1 MQMNRPLP
9 NAQTNSTELRQ
20 PPEPEPEPAV
30 FEVLTGIKLAD
41 VEFEFNKEKE
51 KCEF

>member
-1 MQMNRPLP
+1 MGRRLP
-9 NAQTNSTELRQ
+9 NAQTNGTELRQ
-20 PPEPEPEPAV
+20 PEPEPDSAPTT
-30 FEVLTGIKLAD
+30 FEVLTGINPAD